1 MQNPDV
7 LEIIGNEIGNLAVCC
22 LSVCPSACQ
31 SFCLSV
37 RPPVRVSVF
46 RSVRQLVSL
55 SVVCQSVFLFLCLS
69 VYALLSHALIE
80 GIIFQNSSI
89 ASKLRLLYSRD
100 AHYGNLSSTLILIG
114 IESQDELIFLI
125 SKVTYSSS
133 KSLYYQIK
141 KLTESRMFF
150 ITLHFLIADKTLC
163 SHRII
168 WQ

>member
-1 MQNPDV
+1 MKS
-7 LEIIGNEIGNLAVCC
+7 EISLSVVC
-22 LSVCPSACQ
+22 LSVRPPVS
-31 SFCLSV
+31 LSV

-46 RSVRQLVSL
+46 LSVSQSVSL
-55 SVVCQSVFLFLCLS
+55 SVVCQSVFLLLCLS

-80 GIIFQNSSI
+80 GTIFQNSSI
-89 ASKLRLLYSRD
+89 ARKLRLLYSRD
-100 AHYGNLSSTLILIG
+100 AHYCNLSSTLILIG

-163 SHRII
+163 SNRII